1 MRLKSSF
8 VIFAVIKRVYL
19 FVGEGWRILPGVV
32 GYGIFTWTVDPKKW
46 VYGMKKGSKI
56 KKTLFNNFRA
66 IVAIA
71 SERVPDD
78 R

>member
-1 MRLKSSF
+1 MRLKARF

-46 VYGMKKGSKI
+46 VYGM
-56 KKTLFNNFRA
+56 
-66 IVAIA
+66 
-71 SERVPDD
+71 
-78 R
+78 